1 MRVLVIGAT
10 GLIGSAVVARLI
22 QLGHDVTAVSRDI
35 GSARRRQPE
44 ARWLRVDIAREETPE
59 HWLPHLQG
67 IEALVNCA
75 GALQDGPSDTL
86 KGVHTDGIGALFVAC
101 EMLGIRRIVHF
112 SAIGVDRETPT
123 ALSRTKLAGDQRL
136 MNADLDWV
144 ILRPSVVLGRA
155 VYGASALFRALA
167 ILPILPVLP
176 NTGSLQVVQL
186 EEVVRT
192 VLHFLDPDSSRR
204 VVLELAG
211 PQRLSFTEIVQEYR
225 RWLGYRSARLVHVP
239 GWIASL
245 IYGAGDLVGRLGWR
259 PPVRSTARHEITRG
273 AIGDPG
279 LWQALTGI
287 SPQSLSAALSADPP
301 AVQDRWFAGL
311 YLLKPVIF
319 TVFSLFWIGTGL
331 LSVGPSFRIGVEL
344 MEVGEVGPWSAPSVI
359 AGGIAD
365 LLIGIGIAVRRFTR
379 PALYAALAISIFYLI
394 AGTILLPKLWLDP
407 LGPMMKIWPIMALNL
422 VALAIL
428 RDR

>member
-1 MRVLVIGAT
+1 LRVLVTGAT
-10 GLIGSAVVARLI
+10 GLIGSSVVSRLI
-22 QLGHDVTAVSRDI
+22 LLGYDVTALSRDV
-35 GSARRRQPE
+35 ARAKERQPE
-44 ARWLRVDIAREETPE
+44 ARWLRIDIARQDTPE

-67 IEALVNCA
+67 IEAVVNCA

-86 KGVHTDGIGALFVAC
+86 SGVHTVGIGALFTAC
-101 EMLGIRRIVHF
+101 EMLGIRRVIHF

-123 ALSRTKLAGDQRL
+123 AFSRTKLAGDQQL

-176 NTGSLQVVQL
+176 DTGPLQVVQL

-192 VLHFLDPDSSRR
+192 VLHFLDPRSSPRI
-204 VVLELAG
+204 VLELAG
-211 PQRLSFTEIVQEYR
+211 PQRLSFTEIVQVYR
-225 RWLGYRSARLVHVP
+225 RWLGYRSARTVRVP
-239 GWIASL
+239 GWIARL

-259 PPVRSTARHEITRG
+259 PPVRTTARDEITRG

-279 LWQALTGI
+279 PWQDLTGI

-311 YLLKPVIF
+311 YLLKPIIF

-331 LSVGPSFRIGVEL
+331 LSVGPSFHIGVEL
-344 MEVGEVGPWSAPSVI
+344 MEEGGAGPWSAPSVI
-359 AGGIAD
+359 AGGLAD
-365 LLIGIGIAVRRFTR
+365 LLIGIGVAVRRFTR
-379 PALYAALAISIFYLI
+379 LALYGALAISIFYLI
-394 AGTILLPKLWLDP
+394 AGTLLLPGLWLDP

-422 VALAIL
+422 TALAIL